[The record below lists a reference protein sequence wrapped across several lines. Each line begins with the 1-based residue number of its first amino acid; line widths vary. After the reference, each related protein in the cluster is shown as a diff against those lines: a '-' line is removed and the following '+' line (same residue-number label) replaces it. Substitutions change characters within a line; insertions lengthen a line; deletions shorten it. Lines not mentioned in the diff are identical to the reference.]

1 MCPSATSPCYPPKG
15 RAYMK
20 KTIFLII
27 ALVLAC
33 SVLAEA
39 ANDRATVN
47 NQVVVDRSTRN
58 KVLNDYV
65 MLARDAIQRAWKTPI
80 NLTTTD
86 SVKGRVRINFSIK
99 RSGALESIKLIDGS
113 GHKEMDKSLMRAIK
127 AAQPFPPFPDDVTA
141 PRIVIRA
148 NFIVADLPT
157 GRVKNVSQPIVGSVK
172 TIDLPKIVAP
182 EIHDSATDVPKAVRP
197 NKSTTKPTNAKKAKV
212 PKLKWGKAAGA
223 SKKSD
228 SKDKPHNPSNQPEK
242 LQKKSPKF
250 HWGR

>member
-1 MCPSATSPCYPPKG
+1 
-15 RAYMK
+15 MK
-20 KTIFLII
+20 KILFLIVMLM
-27 ALVLAC
+27 LV
-33 SVLAEA
+33 SSMLAEA
-39 ANDRATVN
+39 ADNRTTVK
-47 NQVVVDRSTRN
+47 NQIIVDRSTRN

-99 RSGALESIKLIDGS
+99 RSGALESIKLVDGS
-113 GHKEMDKSLMRAIK
+113 GHKEMDQSLMRAIK
-127 AAQPFPPFPDDVTA
+127 SAQPFPPFPDDVTA

-172 TIDLPKIVAP
+172 TIDLPKLVAP

-197 NKSTTKPTNAKKAKV
+197 KQSSKPTNAKKAKE

-223 SKKSD
+223 SKKMD
-228 SKDKPHNPSNQPEK
+228 SKNKKNNPSNQPEK
-242 LQKKSPKF
+242 QQMKSPKF